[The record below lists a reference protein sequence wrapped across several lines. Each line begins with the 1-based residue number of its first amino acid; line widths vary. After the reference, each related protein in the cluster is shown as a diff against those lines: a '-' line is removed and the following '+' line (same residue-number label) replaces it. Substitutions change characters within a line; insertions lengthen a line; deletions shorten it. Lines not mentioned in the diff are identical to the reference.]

1 MSETIGPDN
10 PLWEKLHAIWL
21 SERKPGYVS
30 MGGGEQFRVLLPGD
44 ETVLFVKQAGFDQ
57 MYGSNSAGSI
67 SG

>member
-1 MSETIGPDN
+1 MSKNIGSDD
-10 PLWEKLHAIWL
+10 PLWEKLHAIWV

-30 MGGGEQFRVLLPGD
+30 MGGEQFRVLQPGD